1 MRSNDHFD
9 SSIAV
14 PENSSA
20 QISCQPVAPEEL
32 LLELELDELL
42 EELELL
48 EVLLL
53 DVELLFEEEL
63 LLDVD
68 PVLEEEL
75 LDAELPLVPIGS
87 VVPGLEPPQ
96 AVRVK
101 RAEKN
106 RGRSTVKGL
115 RFSKKITPAKAGVQ
129 VLIQMKFSAPGPCRG

>member
-32 LLELELDELL
+32 L
-42 EELELL
+42 EE
-48 EVLLL
+48 LLL